1 MIISKKQLIGVVAI
15 GILLAGVVFF
25 IWWVSKGRFIQTTDD
40 AYIGGNITTVASKV
54 SGYISAIEVRDN
66 QSVKKGDII
75 LRLDDRDYRAN
86 VARLEAKIKSS
97 KANLESIQATI
108 AMQQSIIQS
117 ASETLAQSAAIS
129 QQIIDNARFD
139 YQQVAAKERKAAN
152 DFLVEKQRLA
162 VLSAQEENVRA
173 SIEEVQAA
181 LTQALLDLEYTLVR
195 APIDGIVAN
204 RSAHTGSWVEGGT
217 SLVSLVPV
225 SELWVDANY
234 KENQIAGMKPGMKAE
249 IRADILKGEVFH
261 GHIESLSP
269 ATGASFSLIPIENA
283 TGNFTKIVQRVPV
296 RIAFDDAKELKQ
308 LLRPGLSV
316 TVSVDE
322 R

>member
-15 GILLAGVVFF
+15 GIILAGVVFF

-117 ASETLAQSAAIS
+117 ASETWQAVKHEEQKRLRDTERYENSHNQRQYRNKLLITPGLTTSRS
-129 QQIIDNARFD
+129 QQ
-139 YQQVAAKERKAAN
+139 
-152 DFLVEKQRLA
+152 
-162 VLSAQEENVRA
+162 
-173 SIEEVQAA
+173 
-181 LTQALLDLEYTLVR
+181 
-195 APIDGIVAN
+195 
-204 RSAHTGSWVEGGT
+204 RSAKPRTISWWRSNG
-217 SLVSLVPV
+217 
-225 SELWVDANY
+225 WQFY
-234 KENQIAGMKPGMKAE
+234 
-249 IRADILKGEVFH
+249 
-261 GHIESLSP
+261 
-269 ATGASFSLIPIENA
+269 
-283 TGNFTKIVQRVPV
+283 
-296 RIAFDDAKELKQ
+296 
-308 LLRPGLSV
+308 LLRKKTYV
-316 TVSVDE
+316 QVSKKF
-322 R
+322 RPL

>member
-40 AYIGGNITTVASKV
+40 AYIGGNITTVTSKV

-117 ASETLAQSAAIS
+117 ASETWQAVKHEEQKRLRDTERYENSHNQRQYRNKLLITPGLTTSRS
-129 QQIIDNARFD
+129 QQ
-139 YQQVAAKERKAAN
+139 
-152 DFLVEKQRLA
+152 
-162 VLSAQEENVRA
+162 
-173 SIEEVQAA
+173 
-181 LTQALLDLEYTLVR
+181 
-195 APIDGIVAN
+195 
-204 RSAHTGSWVEGGT
+204 RSAKPRTISWWRSNG
-217 SLVSLVPV
+217 
-225 SELWVDANY
+225 WQFY
-234 KENQIAGMKPGMKAE
+234 
-249 IRADILKGEVFH
+249 
-261 GHIESLSP
+261 
-269 ATGASFSLIPIENA
+269 
-283 TGNFTKIVQRVPV
+283 
-296 RIAFDDAKELKQ
+296 
-308 LLRPGLSV
+308 LLRKKTYV
-316 TVSVDE
+316 QVSKKF
-322 R
+322 RPL

>member
-108 AMQQSIIQS
+108 AMQQSIIQILNVMKNS
-117 ASETLAQSAAIS
+117 HNQRQYRNKLLITPGLTTSRS
-129 QQIIDNARFD
+129 QQ
-139 YQQVAAKERKAAN
+139 
-152 DFLVEKQRLA
+152 
-162 VLSAQEENVRA
+162 
-173 SIEEVQAA
+173 
-181 LTQALLDLEYTLVR
+181 
-195 APIDGIVAN
+195 
-204 RSAHTGSWVEGGT
+204 RSAKPRTISWWRSNG
-217 SLVSLVPV
+217 
-225 SELWVDANY
+225 WQFY
-234 KENQIAGMKPGMKAE
+234 
-249 IRADILKGEVFH
+249 
-261 GHIESLSP
+261 
-269 ATGASFSLIPIENA
+269 
-283 TGNFTKIVQRVPV
+283 
-296 RIAFDDAKELKQ
+296 
-308 LLRPGLSV
+308 LLRKKTYV
-316 TVSVDE
+316 QVSKKF
-322 R
+322 RPL

>member
-75 LRLDDRDYRAN
+75 LRLD
-86 VARLEAKIKSS
+86 
-97 KANLESIQATI
+97 LESIQATI

-117 ASETLAQSAAIS
+117 ASETWQAVKHEEQKRLRDTERYEKLAQSAAIS

>member
-1 MIISKKQLIGVVAI
+1 M
-15 GILLAGVVFF
+15 
-25 IWWVSKGRFIQTTDD
+25 TDD
-40 AYIGGNITTVASKV
+40 AYIGGNITTVTSKV

-117 ASETLAQSAAIS
+117 ASETWQAVKHEEQKRLRDTERYEKLAQSAAIS

>member
-1 MIISKKQLIGVVAI
+1 
-15 GILLAGVVFF
+15 
-25 IWWVSKGRFIQTTDD
+25 
-40 AYIGGNITTVASKV
+40 
-54 SGYISAIEVRDN
+54 
-66 QSVKKGDII
+66 
-75 LRLDDRDYRAN
+75 
-86 VARLEAKIKSS
+86 
-97 KANLESIQATI
+97 
-108 AMQQSIIQS
+108 MQQSIIQS
-117 ASETLAQSAAIS
+117 ASETWQAVKHEEQKRLRDTERYEKLAQSAAIS

-162 VLSAQEENVRA
+162 VLSAQEENVRT

-249 IRADILKGEVFH
+249 IRADILKGEVSH

>member
-1 MIISKKQLIGVVAI
+1 
-15 GILLAGVVFF
+15 ILRSVRQQQDEQ
-25 IWWVSKGRFIQTTDD
+25 GRF
-40 AYIGGNITTVASKV
+40 
-54 SGYISAIEVRDN
+54 
-66 QSVKKGDII
+66 
-75 LRLDDRDYRAN
+75 
-86 VARLEAKIKSS
+86 
-97 KANLESIQATI
+97 SIC
-108 AMQQSIIQS
+108 S
-117 ASETLAQSAAIS
+117 
-129 QQIIDNARFD
+129 R
-139 YQQVAAKERKAAN
+139 
-152 DFLVEKQRLA
+152 
-162 VLSAQEENVRA
+162 
-173 SIEEVQAA
+173 QAA
-181 LTQALLDLEYTLVR
+181 VVR

-217 SLVSLVPV
+217 SLVSLVSLVPV

>member
-40 AYIGGNITTVASKV
+40 TYIGGNITTVASKV

-117 ASETLAQSAAIS
+117 ASETWQAVKHEEQKRLRDTERYEKLAQSAAIS

-234 KENQIAGMKPGMKAE
+234 KENQIAGMKPE

-269 ATGASFSLIPIENA
+269 ATGASFSLIFKLYRHP
-283 TGNFTKIVQRVPV
+283 
-296 RIAFDDAKELKQ
+296 
-308 LLRPGLSV
+308 
-316 TVSVDE
+316 
-322 R
+322 

>member
-117 ASETLAQSAAIS
+117 ASETWQAVKHEEQKRLRDTERYEKLAQSAAIS
-129 QQIIDNARFD
+129 HHLQRQQ
-139 YQQVAAKERKAAN
+139 
-152 DFLVEKQRLA
+152 
-162 VLSAQEENVRA
+162 SGWSGSSRA
-173 SIEEVQAA
+173 GNRQAA
-181 LTQALLDLEYTLVR
+181 VCCR
-195 APIDGIVAN
+195 P
-204 RSAHTGSWVEGGT
+204 
-217 SLVSLVPV
+217 
-225 SELWVDANY
+225 DA
-234 KENQIAGMKPGMKAE
+234 A
-249 IRADILKGEVFH
+249 
-261 GHIESLSP
+261 
-269 ATGASFSLIPIENA
+269 
-283 TGNFTKIVQRVPV
+283 
-296 RIAFDDAKELKQ
+296 
-308 LLRPGLSV
+308 LRPGLRAVPRLNPPASG
-316 TVSVDE
+316 TG
-322 R
+322 

>member
-117 ASETLAQSAAIS
+117 ASETWQAVKHEEQKRLRDTERYEKLAQSAAIS

-139 YQQVAAKERKAAN
+139 YQQV
-152 DFLVEKQRLA
+152 
-162 VLSAQEENVRA
+162 
-173 SIEEVQAA
+173 
-181 LTQALLDLEYTLVR
+181 
-195 APIDGIVAN
+195 
-204 RSAHTGSWVEGGT
+204 

>member
-1 MIISKKQLIGVVAI
+1 
-15 GILLAGVVFF
+15 
-25 IWWVSKGRFIQTTDD
+25 
-40 AYIGGNITTVASKV
+40 
-54 SGYISAIEVRDN
+54 
-66 QSVKKGDII
+66 
-75 LRLDDRDYRAN
+75 RDYRAN

-117 ASETLAQSAAIS
+117 ASETWQAVKHEEQKRLRDTERYEKLAQSAAIS

-204 RSAHTGSWVEGGT
+204 RSAHTCSWVEGGT

>member
-15 GILLAGVVFF
+15 GILLTGVVFF
-25 IWWVSKGRFIQTTDD
+25 IWRVSKGRFIQTTDD

-97 KANLESIQATI
+97 KANLEGIQATI
-108 AMQQSIIQS
+108 RMQQSIIQS
-117 ASETLAQSAAIS
+117 ASETWQAVKHEEQKRLRDTERYEKLAQSAAIS

-181 LTQALLDLEYTLVR
+181 LTQALLDLEYTLVH
-195 APIDGIVAN
+195 V
-204 RSAHTGSWVEGGT
+204 
-217 SLVSLVPV
+217 
-225 SELWVDANY
+225 
-234 KENQIAGMKPGMKAE
+234 
-249 IRADILKGEVFH
+249 
-261 GHIESLSP
+261 
-269 ATGASFSLIPIENA
+269 
-283 TGNFTKIVQRVPV
+283 
-296 RIAFDDAKELKQ
+296 
-308 LLRPGLSV
+308 
-316 TVSVDE
+316 
-322 R
+322 

>member
-1 MIISKKQLIGVVAI
+1 SIH
-15 GILLAGVVFF
+15 ILRSVRQQQDEQ
-25 IWWVSKGRFIQTTDD
+25 GRF
-40 AYIGGNITTVASKV
+40 
-54 SGYISAIEVRDN
+54 
-66 QSVKKGDII
+66 
-75 LRLDDRDYRAN
+75 
-86 VARLEAKIKSS
+86 
-97 KANLESIQATI
+97 SIC
-108 AMQQSIIQS
+108 S
-117 ASETLAQSAAIS
+117 
-129 QQIIDNARFD
+129 R
-139 YQQVAAKERKAAN
+139 
-152 DFLVEKQRLA
+152 
-162 VLSAQEENVRA
+162 
-173 SIEEVQAA
+173 QAA
-181 LTQALLDLEYTLVR
+181 VVR